1 MSQIVTKKTL
11 TEEYLNGLKE
21 LCNKATQVVGW
32 YHHHMWSNEV
42 RGPFGR
48 WFTVSGGDNG
58 MGDPVKYPTPVA
70 ELYEDAAF
78 CAAAM
83 SALPAL
89 LELLDEK
96 EAKIRELKSDL
107 VRIVESDPR
116 SRS

>member
-1 MSQIVTKKTL
+1 MSQVVIKEAL
-11 TEEYLNGLKE
+11 TEDYRKYLKH
-21 LCNKATQVVGW
+21 LCDKATQVVGW
-32 YHHHMWSNEV
+32 YHHNMWSNEV

-58 MGDPVKYPTPVA
+58 MGDPVKYPVPVA

-83 SALPAL
+83 SSLPAL

-96 EAKIRELKSDL
+96 DAKIAELKREMVNL
-107 VRIVESDPR
+107 LENR
-116 SRS
+116 